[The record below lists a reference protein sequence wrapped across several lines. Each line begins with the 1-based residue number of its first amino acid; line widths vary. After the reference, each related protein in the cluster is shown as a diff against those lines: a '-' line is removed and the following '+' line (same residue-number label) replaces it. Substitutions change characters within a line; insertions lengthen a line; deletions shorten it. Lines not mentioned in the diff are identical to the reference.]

1 MNKEF
6 AVHMLNDDGKANAK
20 KIADAFD
27 TLLTTLTEP
36 HVEGDNPATVPI
48 CPPSRETSIMRTKL
62 EEACF
67 FAKKAMA
74 SAPGNT

>member
-6 AVHMLNDDGKANAK
+6 EVHMLNDAGRVKAAQ
-20 KIADAFD
+20 IAVVFDECLDKLLKVNPDA
-27 TLLTTLTEP
+27 
-36 HVEGDNPATVPI
+36 
-48 CPPSRETSIMRTKL
+48 SREMSICRTKL

-74 SAPGNT
+74 RQEENTKTDGG

>member
-6 AVHMLNDDGKANAK
+6 AVHMLNDTGKDKAAR
-20 KIADAFD
+20 IAAAFD
-27 TLLTTLTEP
+27 LLLETLA
-36 HVEGDNPATVPI
+36 PADPQTSDQVL
-48 CPPSRETSIMRTKL
+48 CPAGRELALVKTKL

-74 SAPGNT
+74 NAPGNT